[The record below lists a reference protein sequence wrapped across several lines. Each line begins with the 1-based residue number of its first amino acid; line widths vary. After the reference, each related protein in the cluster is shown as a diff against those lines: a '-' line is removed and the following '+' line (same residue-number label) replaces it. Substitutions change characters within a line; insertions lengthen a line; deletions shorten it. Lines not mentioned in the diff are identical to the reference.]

1 VDQLTTLKYISCVFS
16 CHALA
21 LIIRRQARK
30 AINLEERER
39 EREIAA
45 EKTTMCIY
53 ILLVS
58 IKSMKMMGFWGG
70 GDCPELGASQT
81 W

>member
-1 VDQLTTLKYISCVFS
+1 MFS
-16 CHALA
+16 CDALA

-39 EREIAA
+39 GIAA
-45 EKTTMCIY
+45 EKTTMCVY
-53 ILLVS
+53 ILLGS

-70 GDCPELGASQT
+70 GCDQS
-81 W
+81 